1 MRILDLSHRI
11 EPDMPMFPGDQP
23 PEFQA
28 VAAVERDGY
37 AARCVRLHSHT
48 GTHVDAPAHVLL
60 KGGTL
65 DEVDPGRFVGSARVV
80 RVPAGETS
88 AIGLGELQRLAG
100 TLAGISFLLMDTGW
114 AGRWGT
120 PGYREG
126 FPCLEPEAAR
136 WLAASS
142 LSGVGVD
149 GPSFDPVGSD
159 GLPVHRILLGA
170 GKLLVENLTGLDL
183 LPEALFLFACL
194 PLPLA
199 RAEGAPVRAVA
210 IL

>member
-1 MRILDLSHRI
+1 MRVLDLSHRI
-11 EPDMPMFPGDQP
+11 EPDMPMFPGDLP

-28 VAAVERDGY
+28 VATVERDGY
-37 AARCVRLHSHT
+37 AARRVGLHSHT
-48 GTHVDAPAHVLL
+48 GTHVDAPAHLL
-60 KGGTL
+60 MEGGTL
-65 DEVDPGRFVGSARVV
+65 DEMDPGRFVGSARVV
-80 RVPAGETS
+80 RVPAGKTS
-88 AIGLGELQRLAG
+88 AIGLSELQRLAG
-100 TLAGISFLLMDTGW
+100 DLAGLSFLLLDTGW
-114 AGRWGT
+114 AGCWGT

-136 WLAASS
+136 WLAASG

-149 GPSFDPVGSD
+149 GPSFDPVGSE
-159 GLPVHRILLGA
+159 GLPTHRILLEA
-170 GKLLVENLTGLDL
+170 GKLLVENLAGVDL
-183 LPEALFLFACL
+183 LPASPFLFVCL

>member
-1 MRILDLSHRI
+1 MRVLDLSHRI
-11 EPDMPMFPGDQP
+11 EPEMPMFPGDLP

-28 VAAVERDGY
+28 AATVERDGY
-37 AARCVRLHSHT
+37 AARRIGLHSHT
-48 GTHVDAPAHVLL
+48 GTHVDAPAHLL
-60 KGGTL
+60 AEGGTL
-65 DEVDPGRFVGSARVV
+65 DAMDPGRFVGSARVA

-88 AIGLGELQRLAG
+88 AIGLNELQRLSG
-100 TLAGISFLLMDTGW
+100 DLAGLSFLLIDTGW
-114 AGRWGT
+114 AKRWGT
-120 PGYREG
+120 PGYQEG

-136 WLAASS
+136 WLAGSG

-149 GPSFDPVGSD
+149 GPSFDPAGSD
-159 GLPVHRILLGA
+159 GLPVHRILLQA
-170 GKLLVENLTGLDL
+170 GKLLVENLAGLDL
-183 LPEALFLFACL
+183 VPEAPFLFACL